1 MASRILLTGA
11 DVWDGLADRS
21 ARRDVLVEDDSIV
34 RVDDRITPEAGVE
47 VVDLSGHTL
56 TPGFMD
62 CHTHVTVFPD
72 IVGSL
77 TDSSAAGAFRAVPV
91 LADLLRNGFTTIRDL
106 MTADPHF
113 NTIAL
118 RDAVAAG
125 TIRGPR
131 MLVAP
136 HLISARGG
144 HGDFSGSIA
153 DHFQEH
159 HRDLELAAADGCD
172 EIRTR
177 VREQIRAGADWIKFG
192 ATGGFSSPSDDPEQ
206 TTYSQEEMS
215 VLVSTAA
222 DLGRPATP
230 HCYGDEGVRRAVRA
244 GVRSIEHGNL
254 ATAETLRLMED
265 EGVFLVPTQYTI
277 LDDAQN
283 AFDDDH
289 WHGLPAFKQRTIYDL
304 RTAQEC
310 EQRPDRVPEGV
321 RRVALDVLADS
332 SGSAAAQLGP
342 VLEDPQ
348 QAERLL
354 RGDGATRMFRE
365 AYRDIVSLASARR
378 SYRDLFRG
386 ILEADG
392 EPALFHCTTGKD
404 RTGWG
409 AASLLL
415 ALGIEEDEVRA
426 DYLRTNDDLL
436 PALRPLFDRFEQ
448 AGGDP
453 ELLVPVLGVREEY
466 LDTALDEARARF
478 GGIDGYVREGLGLSD
493 DELGRLSETLLEDA

>member
-289 WHGLPAFKQRTIYDL
+289 WHGLPAFKQRKFQKHRAALLEGAEHVAASGVKIAFGTDAGMFPHADNWREFPMMVAHGIHPVRALKAATSVAAELLGLDDRGVVAEG
-304 RTAQEC
+304 RTA
-310 EQRPDRVPEGV
+310 
-321 RRVALDVLADS
+321 
-332 SGSAAAQLGP
+332 
-342 VLEDPQ
+342 
-348 QAERLL
+348 
-354 RGDGATRMFRE
+354 
-365 AYRDIVSLASARR
+365 
-378 SYRDLFRG
+378 DL
-386 ILEADG
+386 IAM
-392 EPALFHCTTGKD
+392 P
-404 RTGWG
+404 
-409 AASLLL
+409 
-415 ALGIEEDEVRA
+415 
-426 DYLRTNDDLL
+426 
-436 PALRPLFDRFEQ
+436 
-448 AGGDP
+448 GDP
-453 ELLVPVLGVREEY
+453 LT
-466 LDTALDEARARF
+466 D
-478 GGIDGYVREGLGLSD
+478 IDATGRVDFVMQEGTICHRPTNG
-493 DELGRLSETLLEDA
+493 EHA